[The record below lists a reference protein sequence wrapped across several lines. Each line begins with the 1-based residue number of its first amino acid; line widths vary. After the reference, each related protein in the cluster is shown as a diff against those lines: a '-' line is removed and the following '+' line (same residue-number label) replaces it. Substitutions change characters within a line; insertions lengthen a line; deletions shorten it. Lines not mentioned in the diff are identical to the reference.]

1 MSRPCPTFHAI
12 RNECQVGAAKRLMIL
27 VIGIFGPKTLNQ
39 PLKEI
44 SQ

>member
-1 MSRPCPTFHAI
+1 MSQPCPTFHAI
-12 RNECQVGAAKRLMIL
+12 RNECQVSAAKTLMIL

-44 SQ
+44 LQ

>member
-1 MSRPCPTFHAI
+1 LICVR
-12 RNECQVGAAKRLMIL
+12 ECQVGAAKTLMIL

-44 SQ
+44 LQ